1 MNILVETAEG
11 TACICGDVVYDIQNQ
26 IIDPIHQVL
35 DYEPQSTGNQGTSKR
50 QERAAIKRALNS
62 GTFLLPI
69 HDYPARIDHGRV
81 VSRLV
86 GDSVPGPELAVEHRT
101 TGETRKMGLGREE
114 FSLPPAP

>member
-1 MNILVETAEG
+1 MLTGFDDEELA
-11 TACICGDVVYDIQNQ
+11 AD
-26 IIDPIHQVL
+26 HVL
-35 DYEPQSTGNQGTSKR
+35 RDR
-50 QERAAIKRALNS
+50 QERAAIKRALSS

-69 HDYPARIDHGRV
+69 HDYPARIEYGRV
-81 VSRLV
+81 ISRLV